1 MINLRCSQKCEN
13 ILSSFLLL
21 FLYIYFF
28 LKKKTPVWSDNPK
41 VTQIHFLKGRD
52 LRWNRAHVLLIHL
65 LVTVWA
71 GSQGA
76 EVSVHGEGGEPGQS
90 DAHAVSHGR
99 SGHGEL
105 PLSVSRL
112 CREIAHKKKETKDKN
127 ETSHLSLALF
137 RRIQDPAV
145 THTSV
150 QLLTHKGNKV
160 LKFCREQ
167 HLGKKI
173 TYF

>member
-1 MINLRCSQKCEN
+1 M
-13 ILSSFLLL
+13 
-21 FLYIYFF
+21 
-28 LKKKTPVWSDNPK
+28 
-41 VTQIHFLKGRD
+41 TQIHFLKERD

-76 EVSVHGEGGEPGQS
+76 EVSVHGEGGESGQS

-99 SGHGEL
+99 GGHGEL

-112 CREIAHKKKETKDKN
+112 CREITKNKKQKIETPR
-127 ETSHLSLALF
+127 LSLALF
-137 RRIQDPAV
+137 RRFQAPTV

-150 QLLTHKGNKV
+150 QLLTHKGKKV
-160 LKFCREQ
+160 LLRTAPGLQ
-167 HLGKKI
+167 R
-173 TYF
+173 YF